1 MKHIFRALI
10 LSASAT
16 ATLAS
21 CGNSADSPSD
31 VIFSSD
37 EFSVYTDRVKQGPY
51 TATAVSPTKIVT
63 DYKSPEQSG
72 LSRLL
77 HFRLSLNSRDNEL
90 DPGMSHS
97 VVVGADTIF
106 TFGEALE
113 EFDSI
118 KAHET
123 GLLDRDTKWTLKVDM
138 SPVLESFKKRGF
150 YVTPTSDTIYKQ
162 DFKGVWVAGSVNP
175 LTWDFENLYGKHDRK
190 LRDDDNDGIYEVTLC
205 LNPTTERPEDPTG
218 WTADTIDT
226 TMPRYHSDQ
235 LLVDALYN
243 MAIQEIASNI
253 RPDSTYR
260 AGKEWNG
267 VWTRDVA
274 YSVYLA
280 LAYLDPEGSWRSLKA
295 KLKESHN
302 GTVIVQDTG
311 SGGSWPVSTDR
322 VVWAMAARE
331 IFNATGDSTM
341 LPLALKAIE
350 NTLNDDMRVAW
361 NPNYKL
367 MHGEQSYLDWREQTY
382 PKWMQPK
389 DIYESMCLGT
399 NVLFAEAF
407 KTRDMMLAHLP
418 HATIK
423 PMWDGID
430 REISNAVNNNLW
442 IPNLGYYA
450 EYLYG
455 GVYPIQAKVAD
466 NLGQAL
472 AIIFDVANPDM
483 AKSVISNTPYTPY
496 GISSVYPQQPDI
508 QPYHNDAVW
517 PFVQAYWNLASKK
530 AGNMKSFEKG
540 LAALFRAAALFGTN
554 KELFVAHNGD
564 YRGTAINSDS
574 QLWSCTGMAAMI
586 FRGIMGMEFTTEGI
600 KFSPFVPKS
609 LTGDKTLEGFH
620 YRNADLTVTVKGTG
634 TEIKSFTINGKEEP
648 SHMLPASASGHN
660 DIVITM
666 TSDKAPEQTINSV
679 QQAWMPP
686 TPMLEWKSPD
696 KAVIRNFKQD
706 IAYDIWQN
714 GSMLD
719 QITTGSISLVPHESY
734 TLTDVVPVLH
744 EQFAGFTCRPIE
756 QIPEGALTIVG
767 AKEMGITGTGLIAD
781 KKMAASFIETSKGKN
796 RDINFTVFA
805 AEDGEYFFDVR
816 YANGSGP
823 INTQNKCA
831 LRLLYVN
838 GAEAGPIVMPQRGID
853 EWISTGYS
861 NMLTINLKKGVNKLS
876 LRLEIENMNAEGVNT
891 ALLRYAR
898 IIKK

>member
-1 MKHIFRALI
+1 
-10 LSASAT
+10 
-16 ATLAS
+16 
-21 CGNSADSPSD
+21 
-31 VIFSSD
+31 
-37 EFSVYTDRVKQGPY
+37 
-51 TATAVSPTKIVT
+51 
-63 DYKSPEQSG
+63 
-72 LSRLL
+72 
-77 HFRLSLNSRDNEL
+77 
-90 DPGMSHS
+90 
-97 VVVGADTIF
+97 
-106 TFGEALE
+106 
-113 EFDSI
+113 
-118 KAHET
+118 
-123 GLLDRDTKWTLKVDM
+123 
-138 SPVLESFKKRGF
+138 
-150 YVTPTSDTIYKQ
+150 
-162 DFKGVWVAGSVNP
+162 
-175 LTWDFENLYGKHDRK
+175 
-190 LRDDDNDGIYEVTLC
+190 
-205 LNPTTERPEDPTG
+205 
-218 WTADTIDT
+218 
-226 TMPRYHSDQ
+226 
-235 LLVDALYN
+235 
-243 MAIQEIASNI
+243 
-253 RPDSTYR
+253 
-260 AGKEWNG
+260 
-267 VWTRDVA
+267 
-274 YSVYLA
+274 
-280 LAYLDPEGSWRSLKA
+280 
-295 KLKESHN
+295 
-302 GTVIVQDTG
+302 
-311 SGGSWPVSTDR
+311 
-322 VVWAMAARE
+322 MAARE

-483 AKSVISNTPYTPY
+483 AKSIISNTPYTPY

-609 LTGDKTLEGFH
+609 LTGDKTLEGFR
-620 YRNADLTVTVKGTG
+620 YRNADLNVTVKGTG
-634 TEIKSFTINGKEEP
+634 TEIKSFTLNGKEEP

-660 DIVITM
+660 DIVITL

-781 KKMAASFIETSKGKN
+781 KEMAASFIETSKGKN